1 MKQEQPMEKPIEPK
15 DELVEAQIKL
25 QQAHQKKV
33 QNCSKELADILNK
46 YGFELKIEHI
56 INLVPKQ

>member
-25 QQAHQKKV
+25 QQAHQRKV
-33 QNCSKELADILNK
+33 QECSQELNK
-46 YGFELKIEHI
+46 ILERYGFQLKVEQV
-56 INLVPKQ
+56 INLVPK